1 MPSATTTTA
10 ATTKRQRRI
19 ERRCIAPVVEALH
32 AGQISP
38 RSADVFLRLTPEEQK
53 VELERRLAEIAERER
68 RHAIVARTIREYLDT
83 TSKVDL
89 QELNERIRLAI
100 V

>member
-1 MPSATTTTA
+1 MPSATKTA
-10 ATTKRQRRI
+10 TIKRQRRI
-19 ERRCIAPVVEALH
+19 EKRCIGPVVAALH

-38 RSADVFLRLTPEEQK
+38 RSADVFLRLTPEKQK

-68 RHAIVARTIREYLDT
+68 KHATVAQTIRQYLDT

-89 QELNERIRLAI
+89 QELNERIREALS
-100 V
+100 